1 MVASWRATEEAKLE
15 SSFGSKAI
23 SAFPPAA
30 VLNCQVR
37 EATQRFAKEL
47 VASSPISF
55 LPTTELG
62 AAMTILLCDAK
73 YLGPD
78 GIPILSLTLHGTLG
92 RSGP

>member
-1 MVASWRATEEAKLE
+1 MPGDGACHELAEWWRRGATEEAKLE

-23 SAFPPAA
+23 SAFPPAP

-55 LPTTELG
+55 LPKTEL
-62 AAMTILLCDAK
+62 
-73 YLGPD
+73 
-78 GIPILSLTLHGTLG
+78 
-92 RSGP
+92 R